1 MAFFDSFDSK
11 SFSNSEDED
20 DALFEQVQC
29 DETSPKPTWFDL
41 FLARQHKTASTIA
54 ERGRGQR
61 VRSDNISAPRV
72 RDDNI
77 PAPRVRD
84 DNIPAPRVRDDNI
97 PTLNPVLDETPSS
110 STQIRPHRAH
120 RTHIHIAESLAMPMM
135 IVG

>member
-84 DNIPAPRVRDDNI
+84 DNIP
-97 PTLNPVLDETPSS
+97 TLNPVLDETPSS